1 MATDLEKLVVQLSA
15 DFRQFEKSMA
25 RAQGVTNKQFNAIER
40 RARQMNKNLDG
51 IFSRT
56 FRGLT
61 APLAGIGAA
70 LGTREIIRL
79 TDTWTDLNSR
89 VALAAGGMEQGADVM
104 QRLGEVARRTYSSLE
119 QTAEGYLLN
128 ATAMRELGYST
139 SQTLDYTEAV
149 NNALVIS
156 GAKGQRAEAVMN
168 ALSKA
173 MAGGKLSGDNLNTV
187 IEQGGRLAEALAE
200 GLGVGVN
207 QLRALGQQ
215 GKITGRDI
223 VRSLSTQMERL
234 RREAEEMPATIS
246 DGVQLLQNA
255 LLEYVGN
262 ADQATGVS
270 AKISEALVIMADNF
284 DKTADVALQLAGV
297 IAGALVGRSLLKMI
311 STLGLAGSALVNF
324 TRALSAARTM
334 AGLATAFG
342 GLGAAAGPVGLL
354 IGGAVTAA
362 IVASSAAS
370 AEAEERTSR
379 LAAEFERLGIRGKKA
394 AAGAEEASAALDEVA
409 DEARVQILKDINAEL
424 DRMHGRSWNLFGGAD
439 DEAKSLDAI
448 VKKAGSTTIMP
459 VGTAIDRDAYQKIMQ
474 IAAAVRDGEM
484 AIKDATAAAQELGRT
499 DISEPVRELNNEL
512 IKSISYT
519 GELRA
524 AKVASGDTS
533 EFDAL
538 TVAAATYRQQL
549 VELSETD
556 AASEDQYRQLI
567 ELVDH
572 FTETGEFADDA
583 KKRVEAFEDINLNP
597 VALDIAA
604 QIGVMIDSFAKL
616 AAAAVEADEVLG
628 RFSGGGANF
637 DRGGRVRARQALE
650 ARKEESRLWEAEQT
664 RRSKLG
670 KDQLAL
676 ENEIARVKK
685 QAADDGIRVTDDQI
699 KRIAEANLAGNAAR
713 SAEGKKPKKERDDEY
728 ERLTKRINES
738 VAAMQ
743 AENAVL
749 ASMNPLMNDYGYAL
763 EKARVQQ
770 ELLTAAKKA
779 GVEVTPAL
787 EKEIEDLAHTYAFAT
802 VEAAKLVESHDKIR
816 ESAEEALALA
826 KDVTRDLIDGFIEGK
841 SAADIMSNALK
852 KIGNHLINDVLN
864 NLFKIQNMGGGGGG
878 FLSGLLGLFGGGFR
892 ANTTAG
898 AFFGA
903 GTGIPQFAGG
913 TNYAPGG
920 LALVGEKGPELVNL
934 PRGSQVIPN
943 HRLNAG
949 GGQTVVVN
957 FNPVIDA
964 RGADTAAI
972 QRLETGLAKVR
983 AEIPAQV
990 VESVRKAQKSNVKLS

>member
-15 DFRQFEKSMA
+15 DFKSFEKSMA

-89 VALAAGGMEQGADVM
+89 VALAAGGMEQGAEVM

-156 GAKGQRAEAVMN
+156 GAKGQRSEAVMN

-207 QLRALGQQ
+207 QLRALGSQ

-297 IAGALVGRSLLKMI
+297 IAGALIGRSLLKMI

-362 IVASSAAS
+362 VVAYSGASSTAT
-370 AEAEERTSR
+370 ERTES
-379 LAAEFERLGIRGKKA
+379 LKAELRRLGIIS
-394 AAGAEEASAALDEVA
+394 EEAGPKVDELGQKIEEMVP
-409 DEARVQILKDINAEL
+409 EKVIQRLKDIDHEL
-424 DRMHGRSWNLFGGAD
+424 ERLERREIPDFVQDLQDIMSGNRPGSLGFDEDLDKASRKALELVEAFQRGEKDANDVGRELKALS
-439 DEAKSLDAI
+439 SIPLDGHMRAL
-448 VKKAGSTTIMP
+448 
-459 VGTAIDRDAYQKIMQ
+459 
-474 IAAAVRDGEM
+474 IAAM
-484 AIKDATAAAQELGRT
+484 QEAFPYMEG
-499 DISEPVRELNNEL
+499 
-512 IKSISYT
+512 
-519 GELRA
+519 
-524 AKVASGDTS
+524 
-533 EFDAL
+533 
-538 TVAAATYRQQL
+538 L
-549 VELSETD
+549 VELS
-556 AASEDQYRQLI
+556 RQ
-567 ELVDH
+567 
-572 FTETGEFADDA
+572 
-583 KKRVEAFEDINLNP
+583 IN
-597 VALDIAA
+597 IAQA
-604 QIGVMIDSFAKL
+604 MPPDPGTW
-616 AAAAVEADEVLG
+616 
-628 RFSGGGANF
+628 
-637 DRGGRVRARQALE
+637 DRGSRIEARQDELKGDTWE
-650 ARKEESRLWEAEQT
+650 KEQL
-664 RRSKLG
+664 RRASLG
-670 KDQLAL
+670 KQQLAL
-676 ENEIARVKK
+676 ENEIAKVRKE
-685 QAADDGIRVTDDQI
+685 ADDAGVKRTEDQI

-713 SAEGKKPKKERDDEY
+713 SAEGRKPKKERDDEY

-738 VAAMQ
+738 IAAMQ

-749 ASMNPLMNDYGYAL
+749 AGMNPLVNDYGYAL

-787 EKEIEDLAHTYAFAT
+787 EAEIEALADSYAFAT

-816 ESAEEALALA
+816 ESAEEAMALA

-841 SAADIMSNALK
+841 SAADIMANALK

-878 FLSGLLGLFGGGFR
+878 FLSGLLGLFGGGGGFVP
-892 ANTTAG
+892 NTTAG
-898 AFFGA
+898 AFFTSGFSSGGYTGPGGKNQLA
-903 GTGIPQFAGG
+903 GYVHKGEVVWSQDDIRRAGG
-913 TNYAPGG
+913 VAAVEAMRLGG
-920 LALVGEKGPELVNL
+920 VKP
-934 PRGSQVIPN
+934 
-943 HRLNAG
+943 
-949 GGQTVVVN
+949 
-957 FNPVIDA
+957 
-964 RGADTAAI
+964 AAI
-972 QRLETGLAKVR
+972 QAPVMPRLTNMVSGGGTVNAPVNINIDATGADREGLMRVEQQVAKLRQEV
-983 AEIPAQV
+983 PSMV
-990 VESVRKAQKSNVKLS
+990 VANVRKAQKSNVKLG

>member
-1 MATDLEKLVVQLSA
+1 MAVTVEELRAVMRMEMKPFMRDLQQMNGVSA
-15 DFRQFEKSMA
+15 KA
-25 RAQGVTNKQFNAIER
+25 
-40 RARQMNKNLDG
+40 ARQVENTWRQANRRLDG
-51 IFSRT
+51 IGKNMARS
-56 FRGLT
+56 LV
-61 APLAGIGAA
+61 APMAGIGAA
-70 LGTREIIRL
+70 LGARELIRL

-89 VALAAGGMEQGADVM
+89 VALAAGGMEQGAEVM

-207 QLRALGQQ
+207 QLRALGSQ

-297 IAGALVGRSLLKMI
+297 IAGALIGRSLLKMI

-334 AGLATAFG
+334 AGLSMAFS

-354 IGGAVTAA
+354 IGGAVVSSLILFSNSTSDASAGADRFAARLEALKGKAEESADAVEAAGERYNEALKNALGHEVVAASEAFDDAREAALGLLNAA
-362 IVASSAAS
+362 IETAPALKIVRDEAGNLSREPMASPEQISDLQ
-370 AEAEERTSR
+370 R
-379 LAAEFERLGIRGKKA
+379 IRDELEKNA
-394 AAGAEEASAALDEVA
+394 DGAEEAKNELFALANANPNFQTLANQLQPLLDTLALVA
-409 DEARVQILKDINAEL
+409 QGAREAKAEL
-424 DRMHGRSWNLFGGAD
+424 
-439 DEAKSLDAI
+439 
-448 VKKAGSTTIMP
+448 
-459 VGTAIDRDAYQKIMQ
+459 
-474 IAAAVRDGEM
+474 AAVSGMEG
-484 AIKDATAAAQELGRT
+484 AGVSATAQRSGPGQAR
-499 DISEPVRELNNEL
+499 
-512 IKSISYT
+512 
-519 GELRA
+519 RA
-524 AKVASGDTS
+524 LK
-533 EFDAL
+533 
-538 TVAAATYRQQL
+538 
-549 VELSETD
+549 
-556 AASEDQYRQLI
+556 
-567 ELVDH
+567 
-572 FTETGEFADDA
+572 
-583 KKRVEAFEDINLNP
+583 
-597 VALDIAA
+597 
-604 QIGVMIDSFAKL
+604 
-616 AAAAVEADEVLG
+616 
-628 RFSGGGANF
+628 
-637 DRGGRVRARQALE
+637 

-664 RRSKLG
+664 RRAQLG

-685 QAADDGIRVTDDQI
+685 QAADDGIRVTEDQI

-738 VAAMQ
+738 IAAMQ

-749 ASMNPLMNDYGYAL
+749 AGMNPLVNDYGYAL

-787 EKEIEDLAHTYAFAT
+787 EAEIEALADSYAFAT

-816 ESAEEALALA
+816 ESAEEAMALA

-841 SAADIMSNALK
+841 SAADIMANALK

-878 FLSGLLGLFGGGFR
+878 FLSGLLGLFGGGGGFVP
-892 ANTTAG
+892 NTTAG
-898 AFFGA
+898 AFFTSGFSTGGYTGPGPKNKPA
-903 GTGIPQFAGG
+903 GIVHAGEVVWSQEDVRKAGG
-913 TNYAPGG
+913 VAAVEAMRLGGVKPAAMQAPVMPK
-920 LALVGEKGPELVNL
+920 LA
-934 PRGSQVIPN
+934 SM
-943 HRLNAG
+943 G
-949 GGQTVVVN
+949 GGQQQVVVN
-957 FNPVIDA
+957 FQPQIDA
-964 RGADTAAI
+964 SGADPAAI
-972 QRLETGLAKVR
+972 QRLESGLAKMR

-990 VESVRKAQKSNVKLS
+990 IESVRKAQKSNVKLG

>member
-15 DFRQFEKSMA
+15 DFKSFEKAMA
-25 RAQGVTNKQFNAIER
+25 RAQGVSNKQFNAIER

-79 TDTWTDLNSR
+79 ADTWTDLNSR

-207 QLRALGQQ
+207 QLRALGSQ

-297 IAGALVGRSLLKMI
+297 LAGALVGRSLLKMI

-362 IVASSAAS
+362 VVAYSGASSTAT
-370 AEAEERTSR
+370 ERTES
-379 LAAEFERLGIRGKKA
+379 LKAEMRRLGIIS
-394 AAGAEEASAALDEVA
+394 EEAAPKVDELGQKI
-409 DEARVQILKDINAEL
+409 EEMIPEKIIQRLKDIDVEL
-424 DRMHGRSWNLFGGAD
+424 KRLESREIPDFVQDLQDIMSGNRPGSLGF
-439 DEAKSLDAI
+439 DEDLD
-448 VKKAGSTTIMP
+448 KAARKALELVEAFQRGEK
-459 VGTAIDRDAYQKIMQ
+459 DANDVSRELKTLASIPLDGHMRAL
-474 IAAAVRDGEM
+474 IAAM
-484 AIKDATAAAQELGRT
+484 QDAFPYMEG
-499 DISEPVRELNNEL
+499 
-512 IKSISYT
+512 
-519 GELRA
+519 
-524 AKVASGDTS
+524 
-533 EFDAL
+533 
-538 TVAAATYRQQL
+538 L
-549 VELSETD
+549 VELS
-556 AASEDQYRQLI
+556 RQ
-567 ELVDH
+567 
-572 FTETGEFADDA
+572 
-583 KKRVEAFEDINLNP
+583 IN
-597 VALDIAA
+597 IAQA
-604 QIGVMIDSFAKL
+604 MPPDPGTW
-616 AAAAVEADEVLG
+616 
-628 RFSGGGANF
+628 
-637 DRGGRVRARQALE
+637 DRGSRIEARQDELKGDAWE
-650 ARKEESRLWEAEQT
+650 KEQL
-664 RRSKLG
+664 RRAALG
-670 KDQLAL
+670 KQQLAL
-676 ENEIARVKK
+676 ENEIAKVRKE
-685 QAADDGIRVTDDQI
+685 ADDADVKRTDDQI
-699 KRIAEANLAGNAAR
+699 KRIAEANLAGNASR
-713 SAEGKKPKKERDDEY
+713 SKEGKKPKEDRDAKAY
-728 ERLTKRINES
+728 ENLTKRIREQTD
-738 VAAMQ
+738 ALL
-743 AENAVL
+743 AENSAL
-749 ASMNPLMNDYGYAL
+749 AAANPLVNDYGRAVT
-763 EKARVQQ
+763 EATMAQD
-770 ELLTAAKKA
+770 LLTAAKKA
-779 GVEVTPAL
+779 GAAGASEFSDVQQLLKGDLDQMSPAAR
-787 EKEIEDLAHTYAFAT
+787 ELA
-802 VEAAKLVESHDKIR
+802 EKIR
-816 ESAEEALALA
+816 ELVRAYADADVAGQKLSESQDRLRQTAEDFKALGQ
-826 KDVTRDLIDGFIEGK
+826 DVLGGFIKDLRDGK
-841 SAADIMSNALK
+841 SAADALQSALAK
-852 KIGNHLINDVLN
+852 VADRLLDMALTGFFSGKGV
-864 NLFKIQNMGGGGGG
+864 GGG
-878 FLSGLLGLFGGGFR
+878 GLFGGMLIPGILHKGGVAGRDGYGHGR
-892 ANTTAG
+892 AVSPSTFAG
-898 AFFGA
+898 AKRYHRGGIA
-903 GTGIPQFAGG
+903 GLMPGEIPAILQK
-913 TNYAPGG
+913 
-920 LALVGEKGPELVNL
+920 GEIVL
-934 PRGSQVIPN
+934 PRG
-943 HRLNAG
+943 AKMG
-949 GGQTVVVN
+949 GGQSI
-957 FNPVIDA
+957 VINA
-964 RGADTAAI
+964 PINAPGADAAALARVEASVKELGRSVPKMVD
-972 QRLETGLAKVR
+972 QRVNTRQTRGTR
-983 AEIPAQV
+983 P
-990 VESVRKAQKSNVKLS
+990 

>member
-1 MATDLEKLVVQLSA
+1 MATDIEKLVVQLSA
-15 DFRQFEKSMA
+15 DFKSFEKSMA

-173 MAGGKLSGDNLNTV
+173 MAGGALRGENLNTV
-187 IEQGGRLAEALAE
+187 IEQGGRLAEALAD

-207 QLRALGQQ
+207 QLRALGMQ

-223 VRSLSTQMERL
+223 VSALSKQMERL

-262 ADQATGVS
+262 ADQATGIS

-334 AGLATAFG
+334 AGLSMAFS

-354 IGGAVTAA
+354 IGGAVVSSLILFSNSTSDASAGADRFAARLEALKEKAEESADAVEAAGERYNEALKNALTHEVAAAGDAFDDARDAALGLLNAA
-362 IVASSAAS
+362 IETAPALKLVRDEAGNLSREPMASPEQIADLERIR
-370 AEAEERTSR
+370 AELEKNAD
-379 LAAEFERLGIRGKKA
+379 
-394 AAGAEEASAALDEVA
+394 GAEEAKDELFALANANPNFQTLADQMQPLLDTLALVA
-409 DEARVQILKDINAEL
+409 QGARDAKAEL
-424 DRMHGRSWNLFGGAD
+424 
-439 DEAKSLDAI
+439 
-448 VKKAGSTTIMP
+448 
-459 VGTAIDRDAYQKIMQ
+459 
-474 IAAAVRDGEM
+474 AAVSGMEG
-484 AIKDATAAAQELGRT
+484 AGVSATAQRSGPGQAR
-499 DISEPVRELNNEL
+499 
-512 IKSISYT
+512 
-519 GELRA
+519 RA
-524 AKVASGDTS
+524 
-533 EFDAL
+533 L
-538 TVAAATYRQQL
+538 Q
-549 VELSETD
+549 
-556 AASEDQYRQLI
+556 
-567 ELVDH
+567 
-572 FTETGEFADDA
+572 
-583 KKRVEAFEDINLNP
+583 
-597 VALDIAA
+597 
-604 QIGVMIDSFAKL
+604 
-616 AAAAVEADEVLG
+616 
-628 RFSGGGANF
+628 
-637 DRGGRVRARQALE
+637 

-664 RRSKLG
+664 RRAKLG

-685 QAADDGIRVTDDQI
+685 QAADDGIRVTEDQI

-713 SAEGKKPKKERDDEY
+713 SAEGKKPKKEREDEY

-749 ASMNPLMNDYGYAL
+749 AGMNPLVNDYGYAL

-779 GVEVTPAL
+779 GVEVTPEL
-787 EKEIEDLAHTYAFAT
+787 EAEIEALADSYAFAT

-878 FLSGLLGLFGGGFR
+878 FLSGLLGLFGGGGGFVP
-892 ANTTAG
+892 NTTAG
-898 AFFGA
+898 AFFTSGFSTGGYTGPGPKNKPA
-903 GTGIPQFAGG
+903 GIVHAGEVVWSQDDVARAGG
-913 TNYAPGG
+913 VAAVEAMRKG
-920 LALVGEKGPELVNL
+920 LAAPAQISAPVMPKLTSMV
-934 PRGSQVIPN
+934 
-943 HRLNAG
+943 G
-949 GGQTVVVN
+949 GGGTVNAPVN
-957 FNPVIDA
+957 INIDA
-964 RGADTAAI
+964 TGAD
-972 QRLETGLAKVR
+972 REGLMRVEQQVAKLRQEV
-983 AEIPAQV
+983 PSMV
-990 VESVRKAQKSNVKLS
+990 VANVRKAQKSNVKLG

>member
-1 MATDLEKLVVQLSA
+1 MAVTVEELRAVMRMEMKPFMRDLQQMNGVSA
-15 DFRQFEKSMA
+15 KA
-25 RAQGVTNKQFNAIER
+25 
-40 RARQMNKNLDG
+40 ARQVENTWRQANRRLDG
-51 IFSRT
+51 IGKNMARS
-56 FRGLT
+56 LV
-61 APLAGIGAA
+61 APMAGIGAA
-70 LGTREIIRL
+70 LGARELIRL

-89 VALAAGGMEQGADVM
+89 VALAAGGMEQGAEVM

-207 QLRALGQQ
+207 QLRALGSQ

-334 AGLATAFG
+334 AGLSMAFS

-362 IVASSAAS
+362 VVAYSGASSTAT
-370 AEAEERTSR
+370 ERTES
-379 LAAEFERLGIRGKKA
+379 LKAELRRLGIIS
-394 AAGAEEASAALDEVA
+394 EEAGPKVDELGQKIEEMVP
-409 DEARVQILKDINAEL
+409 EKVIQRLKDIDAEL
-424 DRMHGRSWNLFGGAD
+424 ERLERREIPDFVQDLQDIMSGNRPGSLGFDEDLDKASRKALELVEAFQRGEKDANDVGRELKALS
-439 DEAKSLDAI
+439 SIPLDGHMRAL
-448 VKKAGSTTIMP
+448 
-459 VGTAIDRDAYQKIMQ
+459 
-474 IAAAVRDGEM
+474 IAAM
-484 AIKDATAAAQELGRT
+484 QEAFPYMEG
-499 DISEPVRELNNEL
+499 
-512 IKSISYT
+512 
-519 GELRA
+519 
-524 AKVASGDTS
+524 
-533 EFDAL
+533 
-538 TVAAATYRQQL
+538 L
-549 VELSETD
+549 VELS
-556 AASEDQYRQLI
+556 RQ
-567 ELVDH
+567 
-572 FTETGEFADDA
+572 
-583 KKRVEAFEDINLNP
+583 IN
-597 VALDIAA
+597 IAQA
-604 QIGVMIDSFAKL
+604 TPPDPGTW
-616 AAAAVEADEVLG
+616 
-628 RFSGGGANF
+628 
-637 DRGGRVRARQALE
+637 DRGSRIEARQDELKGDAWE
-650 ARKEESRLWEAEQT
+650 KEQL
-664 RRSKLG
+664 RRASLG
-670 KDQLAL
+670 KQQLAL
-676 ENEIARVKK
+676 ENEIAKVRKE
-685 QAADDGIRVTDDQI
+685 ADDAGIKRTEDQI
-699 KRIAEANLAGNAAR
+699 RRIAEANLAGNASR
-713 SAEGKKPKKERDDEY
+713 SKEGKKPKDDEY

-749 ASMNPLMNDYGYAL
+749 AGMNPLVNDYGYAL

-787 EKEIEDLAHTYAFAT
+787 EAEIEALADSYAFAT

-816 ESAEEALALA
+816 ESAEEAMALA

-864 NLFKIQNMGGGGGG
+864 NLFKIQNMGGGGG
-878 FLSGLLGLFGGGFR
+878 FLSGLLGLFGGGGGFVP
-892 ANTTAG
+892 NTTAG
-898 AFFGA
+898 AFFTSGFSSGGYTGPGPKNKPA
-903 GTGIPQFAGG
+903 GLVHAGEVVWSQDDVRKAGG
-913 TNYAPGG
+913 VAAVEAMRKG
-920 LALVGEKGPELVNL
+920 LAAPAQISAPVMPKLANMV
-934 PRGSQVIPN
+934 S
-943 HRLNAG
+943 G
-949 GGQTVVVN
+949 GGTVNAPVN
-957 FNPVIDA
+957 INIDA
-964 RGADTAAI
+964 TGAD
-972 QRLETGLAKVR
+972 REGLMRVELQVAKLRQEV
-983 AEIPAQV
+983 PSMV
-990 VESVRKAQKSNVKLS
+990 VANVRKAQKSNVKLG

>member
-1 MATDLEKLVVQLSA
+1 MAVTVEELRAVMRMEMKPFMRDLQ
-15 DFRQFEKSMA
+15 QMN
-25 RAQGVTNKQFNAIER
+25 GVSSKA
-40 RARQMNKNLDG
+40 ARQVENTWRQANRRLDG
-51 IFSRT
+51 IGKNMARS
-56 FRGLT
+56 LV
-61 APLAGIGAA
+61 APMAGIGAA
-70 LGTREIIRL
+70 LGARELIRL

-89 VALAAGGMEQGADVM
+89 VALAAGGMEQGAEVM

-139 SQTLDYTEAV
+139 SQTLDYTESV

-207 QLRALGQQ
+207 QLRALGSQ

-324 TRALSAARTM
+324 TRALSAARAM
-334 AGLATAFG
+334 AGLSMAFS

-354 IGGAVTAA
+354 IGGAVVSSLILFSNSTSDASAGADRFAARLEALKGKAEESADAVEAAGERYNEALKNALGHEVVAAGEAFDDAREAALGLLNAA
-362 IVASSAAS
+362 IETAPALKIVRDEAGNLSREPMASPEQISDLQ
-370 AEAEERTSR
+370 R
-379 LAAEFERLGIRGKKA
+379 IRDELEKNA
-394 AAGAEEASAALDEVA
+394 DGAEEAKNELFALANANPNFQRLADQMQPLLDMLALVA
-409 DEARVQILKDINAEL
+409 QGAREAKAEL
-424 DRMHGRSWNLFGGAD
+424 ASVSGA
-439 DEAKSLDAI
+439 E
-448 VKKAGSTTIMP
+448 
-459 VGTAIDRDAYQKIMQ
+459 Q
-474 IAAAVRDGEM
+474 
-484 AIKDATAAAQELGRT
+484 
-499 DISEPVRELNNEL
+499 
-512 IKSISYT
+512 
-519 GELRA
+519 
-524 AKVASGDTS
+524 
-533 EFDAL
+533 
-538 TVAAATYRQQL
+538 
-549 VELSETD
+549 
-556 AASEDQYRQLI
+556 
-567 ELVDH
+567 
-572 FTETGEFADDA
+572 
-583 KKRVEAFEDINLNP
+583 
-597 VALDIAA
+597 
-604 QIGVMIDSFAKL
+604 
-616 AAAAVEADEVLG
+616 
-628 RFSGGGANF
+628 GGANF
-637 DRGGRVRARQALE
+637 NRGARVRARQALQ

-664 RRSKLG
+664 RRAKLG

-699 KRIAEANLAGNAAR
+699 RRIAEANLAGNAAR

-728 ERLTKRINES
+728 ERLTKRIRE
-738 VAAMQ
+738 ATDAMR

-749 ASMNPLMNDYGYAL
+749 AGMNPLVNDYGYAL

-787 EKEIEDLAHTYAFAT
+787 EKEISDLAETYAFAT
-802 VEAAKLVESHDKIR
+802 VEAAKLAESHDEIR
-816 ESAEEALALA
+816 ERAEEAMALA

-841 SAADIMSNALK
+841 SAADMMANALK

-878 FLSGLLGLFGGGFR
+878 FLSGLLGMFGGGGGGFS
-892 ANTTAG
+892 AAAYAG
-898 AFFGA
+898 IGQGLYSTGGYTGPGPKNKPA
-903 GTGIPQFAGG
+903 GVVHAGEVVWSQDDIRKAGG
-913 TNYAPGG
+913 VAAVEAMRKGVGGMAMPAISAPVMPKLSNMGSGGGTINAPVNINIDATGADRGG
-920 LALVGEKGPELVNL
+920 LMRVEQ
-934 PRGSQVIPN
+934 QVAKLRQEVPSM
-943 HRLNAG
+943 
-949 GGQTVVVN
+949 
-957 FNPVIDA
+957 VI
-964 RGADTAAI
+964 
-972 QRLETGLAKVR
+972 
-983 AEIPAQV
+983 
-990 VESVRKAQKSNVKLS
+990 SNVRKAQKSNVKLG

>member
-1 MATDLEKLVVQLSA
+1 MAVTVEELRAVMRMEMKPFMRDLQQMNGVSA
-15 DFRQFEKSMA
+15 KA
-25 RAQGVTNKQFNAIER
+25 
-40 RARQMNKNLDG
+40 ARQVENTWRQANRRLDG
-51 IFSRT
+51 IGKNMARS
-56 FRGLT
+56 LV
-61 APLAGIGAA
+61 APMAGIGAA
-70 LGTREIIRL
+70 LGARELIRL

-89 VALAAGGMEQGADVM
+89 VALAAGGMEQGAEVM

-139 SQTLDYTEAV
+139 SQTLDYTESV

-207 QLRALGQQ
+207 QLRALGSQ

-297 IAGALVGRSLLKMI
+297 IAGALIGRSLLKMI

-334 AGLATAFG
+334 AGLSVAFS

-354 IGGAVTAA
+354 IGGAV
-362 IVASSAAS
+362 VSSLILFS
-370 AEAEERTSR
+370 NSTS
-379 LAAEFERLGIRGKKA
+379 
-394 AAGAEEASAALDEVA
+394 EASAGADRFAARLDA
-409 DEARVQILKDINAEL
+409 LKDKAEE
-424 DRMHGRSWNLFGGAD
+424 SAD
-439 DEAKSLDAI
+439 
-448 VKKAGSTTIMP
+448 
-459 VGTAIDRDAYQKIMQ
+459 
-474 IAAAVRDGEM
+474 
-484 AIKDATAAAQELGRT
+484 
-499 DISEPVRELNNEL
+499 
-512 IKSISYT
+512 
-519 GELRA
+519 
-524 AKVASGDTS
+524 
-533 EFDAL
+533 
-538 TVAAATYRQQL
+538 
-549 VELSETD
+549 
-556 AASEDQYRQLI
+556 
-567 ELVDH
+567 
-572 FTETGEFADDA
+572 
-583 KKRVEAFEDINLNP
+583 
-597 VALDIAA
+597 
-604 QIGVMIDSFAKL
+604 
-616 AAAAVEADEVLG
+616 AVEAVSERYNEALKNALGHEVTAAEESFEAAHAAALKAIDGALEYGAKLQIVRDEAGNLSRQPMASPEQVADLQ
-628 RFSGGGANF
+628 RIRDELEKNAGGAKEAKNELFALANANPNF
-637 DRGGRVRARQALE
+637 QTLADQMQPLLDTLALVAQGARDAKAELAAVSGMEGAGVSATAQRYGPGQARRALQ

-664 RRSKLG
+664 RRAKLG

-676 ENEIARVKK
+676 ENEIARVRK

-699 KRIAEANLAGNAAR
+699 KRIAEANLAGNASR

-749 ASMNPLMNDYGYAL
+749 AGMNPLVNDYGYAL

-779 GVEVTPAL
+779 GVEVTPEL
-787 EKEIEDLAHTYAFAT
+787 EAEIEALADSYAFAT

-816 ESAEEALALA
+816 ESAEEAMALA

-841 SAADIMSNALK
+841 SAADIMANALK

-878 FLSGLLGLFGGGFR
+878 FLSGLLGLFGGGGGFVP
-892 ANTTAG
+892 NTTAG
-898 AFFGA
+898 AFFTNGFSSGGYTGPGPKNKPA
-903 GTGIPQFAGG
+903 GVVHAGEVVWSQDDVRKAGG
-913 TNYAPGG
+913 VAAVEAMRLGG
-920 LALVGEKGPELVNL
+920 VKP
-934 PRGSQVIPN
+934 
-943 HRLNAG
+943 
-949 GGQTVVVN
+949 
-957 FNPVIDA
+957 
-964 RGADTAAI
+964 AAI
-972 QRLETGLAKVR
+972 QAPVMPKLTSMVGGGGTVNAPVNINIDATGADREGLMRVEQQVAKLRQEV
-983 AEIPAQV
+983 PSMV
-990 VESVRKAQKSNVKLS
+990 VANVRKAQKSNVKLG